1 MEKQEKQPFDFE
13 AFKKKAAER
22 IKKGDE
28 LLGKEG
34 VLTPLLK
41 EFLEATLEGEIESH
55 LEESDEP
62 NRKNGRSRKQLKTSV
77 GTIDLATPRDRNGSF
92 EPEIVAKRQKTL
104 GVDLDRQSIAL
115 YARGA
120 SYGDIRDHLS
130 EMYDLDVSP
139 ATISRITDKILPL
152 IQEWRSRP
160 LEQVYPFVW
169 LDAIHYKVR
178 HEGRVVNRAVYCI
191 IGLNQD
197 GYKELLGMYIGEN
210 EGSRFWLQVLTDL
223 QNRGIE
229 DIFIACID
237 NLQGFAEAIE
247 SVFPQTEVQLCIVHQ
262 VRNSQK
268 YLSFKDL
275 KPFMKDLKTVYQA
288 STKDQGEKNL
298 DQLAANWGQRYP
310 KVIDSWRKNWPRLSN
325 YFQYNKDIRR
335 IMYTTNIIEGFHR
348 QLRTVTK
355 TKGAFQSE
363 EALMKLL
370 FLVQENITAK
380 WNRPVH
386 NWNQTLAQ
394 LSIIFAERLKLSI

>member
-1 MEKQEKQPFDFE
+1 MEKQNFDFE
-13 AFKKKAAER
+13 AFKKQAASR
-22 IKKGDE
+22 IKNGE
-28 LLGKEG
+28 TLLGKEG

-41 EFLEATLEGEIESH
+41 EFLEGALEGELEAHIE
-55 LEESDEP
+55 EDEEP
-62 NRKNGRSRKQLKTSV
+62 NRKNGKGKKKVKTPIGS
-77 GTIDLATPRDRNGSF
+77 IDIATPRDRNGSF
-92 EPEIVAKRQKTL
+92 EPEIIPKRNKTL
-104 GVDLDRQSIAL
+104 GVDLDRQIIAL

-152 IQEWRSRP
+152 IQEWRNRP
-160 LEQVYPFVW
+160 LEAVYPFVW

-178 HEGRVVNRAVYCI
+178 HEGRVVTRAVYCI

-210 EGSRFWLQVLTDL
+210 EGAKFWLQVLTDL
-223 QNRGIE
+223 QNRGVS

-247 SVFPQTEVQLCIVHQ
+247 SIFPQTEVQLCIVHQ
-262 VRNSQK
+262 IRNSQK
-268 YLSFKDL
+268 YISYKDV
-275 KPFMKDLKTVYQA
+275 KPFMKDLQGVYRA
-288 STKDQGEKNL
+288 TTKDQAERNL
-298 DQLAANWGQRYP
+298 DQLSANWGARYP
-310 KVIDSWRKNWPRLSN
+310 KVIESWKKNWPRLSS

-348 QLRTVTK
+348 QLRAVTK
-355 TKGAFQSE
+355 SKGSFQSE
-363 EALMKLL
+363 DALMKLL
-370 FLVQENITAK
+370 FLVQENIVSK
-380 WNRPVH
+380 WNKPVH

-394 LSIIFAERLKLSI
+394 LSIIFGDRLKLNI